1 MAESGVRRQARGE
14 RRMAE
19 ILDAAAGVLADVG
32 YDAATTNAIAAR
44 AGVSPGSL
52 YQFFRNKD
60 AVVEALAQRFAA
72 QMAAAHSHAFDPAA
86 AARGGLGEMLD
97 RVLDPL
103 IAFNVAN
110 PGFKALF
117 ARIDVPPA
125 AQEAVRPLQAG
136 VVGRVE
142 AILAARAPDAPAPE
156 RGLSARTCMQIV
168 MAMMPLITAAPAG
181 AEREVLVSELKTVLG
196 RYLEPV
202 YG

>member
-1 MAESGVRRQARGE
+1 MVESGVRRQARGE

-44 AGVSPGSL
+44 AGISPGSL

-72 QMAAAHSHAFDPAA
+72 QMAAAHSNAFDPAA
-86 AARGGLGEMLD
+86 AAGGALGEMLD

-110 PGFKALF
+110 PGFKAIF

-125 AQEAVRPLQAG
+125 AREAVRPLQAA

-156 RGLSARTCMQIV
+156 RGRSARTSMQIV

-181 AEREVLVSELKTVLG
+181 AEREVLVAELKTVLG